1 MITSTRAASN
11 RGGRAGGGGG
21 EMIDFHNHVI
31 PGVDDG
37 AADLEEAAAALRAFA
52 AQGVTALVATPHV
65 NGSQTLDAAVR
76 AARLAELD
84 AAWDALVGAAE
95 DGAPALHRGAE
106 VMLDTPEPELSDPRL
121 RLAGTRFVL
130 LEFPF
135 MTVPPNAART
145 IFTIRMKGWQPV
157 LAHPERYSNASTDV
171 SDALEWARVGAHLQV
186 NAGSLLGRYGERAHT
201 LAWRLLHHGAAA
213 YVASDHHARGT
224 PHLQGCR
231 AELERRGAGAQA
243 ELLLDVNPA
252 RLLAGEEPLPVAPL
266 ERERRSFWQ
275 RLFGRR

>member
-1 MITSTRAASN
+1 
-11 RGGRAGGGGG
+11 
-21 EMIDFHNHVI
+21 MIDFHNHVI

-37 AADLEEAAAALRAFA
+37 AADPDEAAAALCAFA

-65 NGSQTLDAAVR
+65 NGSQTLDAVAL
-76 AARLAELD
+76 ASRLAELD
-84 AAWDALVGAAE
+84 AGWDVLLGAAE
-95 DGAPALHRGAE
+95 EGVPSLHRGAE
-106 VMLDTPEPELSDPRL
+106 VMLDTPEPDLSEPRL

-145 IFTIRMKGWQPV
+145 LFELRMKGWQPV
-157 LAHPERYSNASTDV
+157 LAHPERYSNASLDV
-171 SDALEWARVGAHLQV
+171 ADALEWARVGAHLQV

-201 LAWRLLHHGAAA
+201 LAWRLLHRGAVA

-224 PHLQGCR
+224 PHLQACR
-231 AELERRGAGAQA
+231 AALERRGAGAQA
-243 ELLLDVNPA
+243 ELLLGVNPA

-275 RLFGRR
+275 RLFGGR